1 MNLPDV
7 QAQCK
12 RDKALP
18 PAVGKAHLDM
28 RTHTH
33 THTHTHMVMAN
44 WLEKFTTASPRPSQL
59 PQTHY
64 YCKYE
69 CVLFYNLHTVVW
81 GRGFRPI
88 LPWQPGNFPYHLPQ
102 LQQCMHHWTVD
113 LLTRSIVSKLCKHS
127 LPTSEGISSL

>member
-1 MNLPDV
+1 M
-7 QAQCK
+7 CK
-12 RDKALP
+12 HSVKGTKHCPLQLEKPIWTCA
-18 PAVGKAHLDM
+18 
-28 RTHTH
+28 HTH
-33 THTHTHMVMAN
+33 THTHTHIYMVMAN